1 MPCRRIAA
9 SPRRSRRGHG
19 GRRLAP
25 FWRDRPVGEPETY
38 CNWLPAAASVEI
50 WETTYHHVLDGENPV
65 AEWVRGTTLSPLL
78 AALDP
83 KDTDAFFAECA
94 RRLGRAYPQRVDGTT
109 VLTFCLLFIIARA
122 PDA

>member
-1 MPCRRIAA
+1 M
-9 SPRRSRRGHG
+9 
-19 GRRLAP
+19 
-25 FWRDRPVGEPETY
+25 WRDRPIGEPETY
-38 CNWLPAAASVEI
+38 RNWLPAAASVEI
-50 WETTYHHVLDGENPV
+50 WETTYHHVLDGENSV

-83 KDTDAFFAECA
+83 KDADACFAEYA

-109 VLTFCLLFIIARA
+109 VLAFCRLFIIAQT